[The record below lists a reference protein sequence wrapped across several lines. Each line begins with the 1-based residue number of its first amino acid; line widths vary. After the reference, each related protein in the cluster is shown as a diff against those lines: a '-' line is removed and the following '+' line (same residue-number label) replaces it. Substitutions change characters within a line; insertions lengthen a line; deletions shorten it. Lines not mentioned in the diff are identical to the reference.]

1 MCASQEM
8 LSCIIWTFCKTK
20 SFVMHACNTRK
31 IDLHHLLFVQ
41 GKIIMFHPNVPD
53 LIDPFSNVTVN
64 ARV

>member
-1 MCASQEM
+1 
-8 LSCIIWTFCKTK
+8 
-20 SFVMHACNTRK
+20 MHACNTIK

-53 LIDPFSNVTVN
+53 LIDPFSNVTET